1 MNYAPVLIPTLC
13 RYEHFRQCIESLS
26 KCTWA
31 DKTEVYVG
39 LDYPGKES
47 HKSGYEQIKAYLAK
61 QDNMGFKM
69 LHVLIR
75 PYNYGI
81 KACQNHP
88 TNVGDLVARARKEYD
103 SYIITEDD
111 NIFSPNFL
119 VYMNRCLTKYKN
131 NPDIFMICGYSY
143 PISWDVSGKSTVL
156 RQQFNA
162 SMWGTGLWTKKEIVF
177 EQEGLRGKMLKLL
190 PAVLH
195 KRYYLKMIE
204 VSLGEYIV
212 ASCRQWFFKDKMF
225 SDATDI
231 SRRAWLAVANQYAIT
246 PVISKTRNLGFD
258 GSGAY
263 CQSIKAEAND
273 ENARSYNYSEQPID
287 INSDFSIVESSKKS
301 SDENRNRLNS
311 FDSRTPQEMKRAKQ
325 LLWICNHIGILPAK
339 LYGLFTFPI
348 DKAPSIFDKFLRML
362 SR

>member
-31 DKTEVYVG
+31 EKTEVYVG
-39 LDYPGKES
+39 LDYPSQES

-61 QDNMGFKM
+61 QGNMGFKM

-81 KACQNHP
+81 KACKNHP

-177 EQEGLRGKMLKLL
+177 EQEGLGGKMLKLL
-190 PAVLH
+190 PEVLH
-195 KRYYLKMIE
+195 KKYYLKMID

-212 ASCRQWFFKDKMF
+212 AACRQWFYKDKMF
-225 SDATDI
+225 SYATDI
-231 SRRAWLAVANQYAIT
+231 CRRSWLAVANQYAIT
-246 PVISKTRNLGFD
+246 PIISKSRNLGFD

-263 CQSIKAEAND
+263 CQTIKQDVNNK
-273 ENARSYNYSEQPID
+273 NARSYNYSEQPID
-287 INSDFSIVESSKKS
+287 NCNDFSIVENNKNSSE
-301 SDENRNRLNS
+301 ENRKRLNS

-325 LLWICNHIGILPAK
+325 LLWICNYIGILPAK